1 MAASVLWVEKRKV
14 KMGSVVRCLGGGWL
28 GAGMGLDD
36 RLKKPGVSHIEGAA
50 LVCKMGAVAKFGL
63 C

>member
-1 MAASVLWVEKRKV
+1 VEKRKV